1 MAEIILNLLESKDA
15 KELSEQKIVHRSQLQ
30 KAIKLIEEGIDN
42 AIQNKNETEEH
53 IHEAVTI
60 LGTRG
65 SGKTTF
71 LLSLREYFKSD
82 KRIKILNNIYPTLIE
97 EKGHIFLY
105 IISIINDLLV
115 DHFDQKDNDFSKR
128 KKWKELLFRL
138 SHGLPSMDGVGGTLN
153 ESDWQDPEFIMEK
166 GLRSV
171 SSARD
176 LAKSFQELV
185 AYALNEIKKDAFLL
199 TFDDIDI
206 DFKKGWNILE
216 TIRKYLHTSKIIIIL
231 SGDLNLYTLAIR
243 NQYWNS
249 FGRSILENEGDKLGK
264 HSYFNDR
271 ITELESQ
278 YILKV
283 IKPERRIHLTSLF
296 EKIQIVKSKAGN
308 SDDVFFVR
316 FDSSENPNSE
326 IFEIEECYK
335 KVLSLFGIN
344 NKYQSEAYSSFL
356 LSLPLRTQILF
367 LSQFDLKNDS
377 LAQIN
382 VIDAFLS
389 DLTEKEVDINLLD
402 SNPQLLNVEVLKLLI
417 REKKLNDLYQLQPVT
432 SDSSLNS
439 SLVSLSLF
447 SSIRIEDNPY
457 LIFDYFIKIGYVR
470 NLLSSIGYNT
480 EKQEDFSNLS
490 PSIEGLCNHS
500 GIFQNKVL
508 RDVASNITSYL
519 KGGLSNFNNK
529 AGIISLPGLADTSR
543 KGSDIVG
550 NRIDRVFRNSS
561 FVQRTVGFIPLS
573 IAAYSTS
580 NRSVPCYSVY
590 ALIATIGELIRK
602 CELNDLPSGLLELS
616 EVRTYVIPQ
625 FKRGGGTER
634 IESTSYLSEIGSNLE
649 FGGSQFQDSIQTWV
663 SNYRHWDIKVSP
675 HLLGKISTR
684 FYYALYNIENI
695 EDETN
700 LGEMMHRRIIAFLNA
715 ILIEDVRE
723 NIQYINGFNIN
734 NTNLSDE
741 IFIKNL
747 EIINYEPAQLE
758 LSRWLI
764 SCPLFLFYLNPKTR
778 VINEIRRFLN
788 QPHGDFRYYPENSVY
803 SLLCLVTTRGNK
815 QSRQIRSTTSSNYD
829 RIIEALKDR
838 GTPFSLFEDS
848 DDKMRVREN
857 NDFIRTH
864 LTDLFGENI
873 TSGAIRAFRNYIKK
887 SRKEW

>member
-82 KRIKILNNIYPTLIE
+82 KRIKILNNIDPTLIE

-283 IKPERRIHLTSLF
+283 IKP
-296 EKIQIVKSKAGN
+296 
-308 SDDVFFVR
+308 
-316 FDSSENPNSE
+316 
-326 IFEIEECYK
+326 
-335 KVLSLFGIN
+335 
-344 NKYQSEAYSSFL
+344 
-356 LSLPLRTQILF
+356 
-367 LSQFDLKNDS
+367 
-377 LAQIN
+377 
-382 VIDAFLS
+382 
-389 DLTEKEVDINLLD
+389 
-402 SNPQLLNVEVLKLLI
+402 
-417 REKKLNDLYQLQPVT
+417 
-432 SDSSLNS
+432 
-439 SLVSLSLF
+439 
-447 SSIRIEDNPY
+447 
-457 LIFDYFIKIGYVR
+457 
-470 NLLSSIGYNT
+470 
-480 EKQEDFSNLS
+480 
-490 PSIEGLCNHS
+490 
-500 GIFQNKVL
+500 
-508 RDVASNITSYL
+508 
-519 KGGLSNFNNK
+519 
-529 AGIISLPGLADTSR
+529 
-543 KGSDIVG
+543 
-550 NRIDRVFRNSS
+550 
-561 FVQRTVGFIPLS
+561 
-573 IAAYSTS
+573 
-580 NRSVPCYSVY
+580 
-590 ALIATIGELIRK
+590 
-602 CELNDLPSGLLELS
+602 
-616 EVRTYVIPQ
+616 
-625 FKRGGGTER
+625 
-634 IESTSYLSEIGSNLE
+634 
-649 FGGSQFQDSIQTWV
+649 
-663 SNYRHWDIKVSP
+663 
-675 HLLGKISTR
+675 
-684 FYYALYNIENI
+684 
-695 EDETN
+695 
-700 LGEMMHRRIIAFLNA
+700 
-715 ILIEDVRE
+715 
-723 NIQYINGFNIN
+723 
-734 NTNLSDE
+734 
-741 IFIKNL
+741 
-747 EIINYEPAQLE
+747 
-758 LSRWLI
+758 
-764 SCPLFLFYLNPKTR
+764 
-778 VINEIRRFLN
+778 
-788 QPHGDFRYYPENSVY
+788 
-803 SLLCLVTTRGNK
+803 
-815 QSRQIRSTTSSNYD
+815 
-829 RIIEALKDR
+829 
-838 GTPFSLFEDS
+838 
-848 DDKMRVREN
+848 
-857 NDFIRTH
+857 
-864 LTDLFGENI
+864 
-873 TSGAIRAFRNYIKK
+873 
-887 SRKEW
+887 